1 MFLFYLISSGHYPT
15 LIRYSYLDKEWADN
29 EKKLQEEIKKNTAFF
44 EANVANVVTRT
55 LPRNTAFAH

>member
-1 MFLFYLISSGHYPT
+1 MFLVNVILSGYHPT

-44 EANVANVVTRT
+44 EANVANVVKRT
-55 LPRNTAFAH
+55 LP

>member
-1 MFLFYLISSGHYPT
+1 LVNVKLSGYHPT

-44 EANVANVVTRT
+44 EANVANVVKRT
-55 LPRNTAFAH
+55 LPRNTAFA